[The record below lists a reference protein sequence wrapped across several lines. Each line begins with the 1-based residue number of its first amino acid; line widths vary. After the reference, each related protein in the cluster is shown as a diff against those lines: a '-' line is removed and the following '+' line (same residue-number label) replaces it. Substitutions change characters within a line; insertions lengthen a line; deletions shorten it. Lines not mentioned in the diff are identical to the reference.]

1 MLHNAPFQPILAHFR
16 QAKNRQNTLKLFT
29 IFTNLRSR
37 QAIADALKAFSA
49 AGWGNEYLRAHLSF
63 NERHKRTRTRVEP
76 TPFKSHRPSLCA
88 AMVASGSAHS
98 AAKKAPNPGESFIP
112 VTLILFFPFS
122 LPLSRHG

>member
-37 QAIADALKAFSA
+37 QAIADALKALSA
-49 AGWGNEYLRAHLSF
+49 AGWGNEHLRAHLYF
-63 NERHKRTRTRVEP
+63 YERHKDPGR
-76 TPFKSHRPSLCA
+76 
-88 AMVASGSAHS
+88 AHAVQIS
-98 AAKKAPNPGESFIP
+98 PPKPLRRDGCSWCRSFSSEKAPHSGESLIP